1 MRALL
6 ANQITMI
13 YKTCIRVFNL
23 YLPPIVQNFYL
34 DELKEVQKM
43 KELMMS
49 SLRKLVDDVLRHIV
63 LEDDVLK
70 EKTGHTLM
78 LNGRII

>member
-1 MRALL
+1 
-6 ANQITMI
+6 
-13 YKTCIRVFNL
+13 
-23 YLPPIVQNFYL
+23 
-34 DELKEVQKM
+34 M

-70 EKTGHTLM
+70 EK
-78 LNGRII
+78 NGTHFNVKWKDHIIRVLF